1 MIRLHMLGYAMVIG
15 IITHL
20 NIIVIHIMMVTESDG
35 MIMFECET
43 MMVQKRWSMQITK
56 ERTLQ
61 SHTMNQAIE
70 HTIITTPPNGWRA
83 CDTTVYSNYSDYTQ
97 ISYNHMYRDYQS
109 SYQLVFVSG
118 QGNYYLIT
126 FASGATYQTPWF

>member
-70 HTIITTPPNGWRA
+70 HTIITMHINFPQLHHRMDGEPVIQLYIATIQTIPRLV
-83 CDTTVYSNYSDYTQ
+83 TTICIGTINHHISLYSFQ
-97 ISYNHMYRDYQS
+97 VKVI
-109 SYQLVFVSG
+109 
-118 QGNYYLIT
+118 II
-126 FASGATYQTPWF
+126 